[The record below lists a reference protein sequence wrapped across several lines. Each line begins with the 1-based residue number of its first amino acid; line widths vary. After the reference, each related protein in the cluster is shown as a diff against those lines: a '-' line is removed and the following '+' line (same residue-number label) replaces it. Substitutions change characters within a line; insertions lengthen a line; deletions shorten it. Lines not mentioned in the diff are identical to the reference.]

1 MSRDAPSYEVVTRV
15 LRGAY
20 VLEVMTDAPLS
31 QLDALAERIITDVRR
46 GRHSII
52 RIFFYFRGE
61 TPGEG
66 LPRYRVQWTE
76 SETQSFDF
84 TERRKTAGQRV
95 E

>member
-1 MSRDAPSYEVVTRV
+1 MMPEPSYEVVNRV
-15 LRGAY
+15 LKGAY
-20 VLEVMTDAPLS
+20 IVEVKTEAPLS

-46 GRHSII
+46 GRHSMI

-84 TERRKTAGQRV
+84 TQQRKTAGQRV
-95 E
+95 Q